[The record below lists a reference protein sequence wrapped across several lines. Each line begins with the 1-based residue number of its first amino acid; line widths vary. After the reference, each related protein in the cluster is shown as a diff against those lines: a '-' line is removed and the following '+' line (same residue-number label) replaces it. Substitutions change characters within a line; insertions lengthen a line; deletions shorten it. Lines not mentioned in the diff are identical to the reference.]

1 MDMSALMAVAAK
13 YALPALAAL
22 IIFIIG
28 RWLSNKLSHA
38 LQTNLNKA
46 PNADATLSRFFSNLL
61 KYVILLLAVLAALTV
76 LGVDTTSVSGMVLG
90 LGAAMAFIL
99 QGALGNLAA
108 GVMILIFRPYSVGD
122 EVEIDGTKG
131 VVTSLELTATR
142 MKTRDNVELIVANGK
157 AWSGVVRNHTAL
169 GARRLDMDFGIS
181 YDADI
186 DKAIEVIMATA
197 AKDPRVKSEPAPW
210 AKVVMLNESSVDLQL
225 RVWCDYD
232 DLRGLKVS
240 ISQPIKTALD
250 AAGIGIPYPHEVKI
264 KDDKDIS
271 VAKAKARAAKLKT
284 NKLKTA

>member
-186 DKAIEVIMATA
+186 DKAIEVITATA
-197 AKDPRVKSEPAPW
+197 AKDPRVKSQPAPW

>member
-13 YALPALAAL
+13 YALPAFAAL

-186 DKAIEVIMATA
+186 DKAIEVITATA
-197 AKDPRVKSEPAPW
+197 AKDPRVKSQPALW

-225 RVWCDYD
+225 RAWCDYD

-240 ISQPIKTALD
+240 ISQPIKIALD